1 MDVLFD
7 AGTVFGLLGML
18 ILCTKVGLS
27 GQTLL
32 LMLKDVNV
40 FSMPPMTRPYV
51 SWFCK

>member
-32 LMLKDVNV
+32 LMLKDVIV